1 MSNHNPFVKKV
12 LALFKK
18 THEEDK
24 PKYPAGLSAK
34 YVIEDKVLGVG
45 SFAVVKECTEI
56 ATETKYAVKII
67 LKKVIAGKQQMLDSE
82 LDILTKVRHSHIVSL
97 HDIFESDDAVY
108 IVTDLCTGGE
118 LFQRIVERGIY
129 TEATA
134 ADLVR
139 QMLEGLVYLHSEG
152 IVHRDIKP
160 ENLLFKTPEE
170 DADLLI
176 TDFGLSKLLKNNNE
190 ILTTACGTPGYVA
203 PEVLLGSGHGKPVD
217 IWSVG
222 VIMYT
227 LLSGYTPFY
236 GEDQNELFDCIMKGK
251 YDFDDEYWGDISPE
265 AKNLINRLLTYDPK
279 ERVTAE
285 EALKD
290 AWIVSDENN
299 DIDLAPQ
306 VRKGFNSRR
315 TLKSI
320 FTAVAAINKLKIS
333 DHSDDL
339 LEVDEESD
347 KESTK

>member
-1 MSNHNPFVKKV
+1 MSHHNPFVKKV

-18 THEEDK
+18 THEEEK
-24 PKYPAGLSAK
+24 PQYPPALSAK
-34 YVIEDKVLGVG
+34 YNIGEKTLGVG
-45 SFAVVKECTEI
+45 SFAVVKECTEL
-56 ATETKYAVKII
+56 ATGDKCAVKII
-67 LKKVIAGKQQMLDSE
+67 LKKVIAGKRQMLDSE
-82 LDILTKVRHSHIVSL
+82 LDILTKVRHNHIVSL
-97 HDIFESDDAVY
+97 HDIYESDDAVY

-118 LFQRIVERGIY
+118 LFQRIVERGTY
-129 TEATA
+129 TEAIA

-139 QMLEGLVYLHSEG
+139 QMLEGLSYLHSEG

-170 DADLLI
+170 DAELLI

-190 ILTTACGTPGYVA
+190 VLTTACGTPGYVA

-236 GEDQNELFDCIMKGK
+236 GEDQNELFNCIMKGQ
-251 YDFDDEYWGDISPE
+251 YEFDDEYWSDISE
-265 AKNLINRLLTYDPK
+265 GAKNLINRLLTFDPK
-279 ERVTAE
+279 QRVTAE
-285 EALKD
+285 EALTD
-290 AWIVSDENN
+290 PWIVSEADSS
-299 DIDLAPQ
+299 IDLAPN

-320 FTAVAAINKLKIS
+320 VTAVAAINRLKIN
-333 DHSDDL
+333 DHHDDIN
-339 LEVDEESD
+339 EESD
-347 KESTK
+347 

>member
-34 YVIEDKVLGVG
+34 YTIEDKTLGVG

-56 ATETKYAVKII
+56 STGKKYAVKII

-118 LFQRIVERGIY
+118 LFQRIVERGTY

-222 VIMYT
+222 VIMVRERERERERNY
-227 LLSGYTPFY
+227 
-236 GEDQNELFDCIMKGK
+236 QNELFDCIMKGR
-251 YDFDDEYWGDISPE
+251 YDFEDEYWGDISPE

-285 EALKD
+285 EALMD
-290 AWIVSDENN
+290 VWIVSDENK
-299 DIDLAPQ
+299 DIDLAPN

-320 FTAVAAINKLKIS
+320 FTAVAAINKLKIG

-347 KESTK
+347 KESK